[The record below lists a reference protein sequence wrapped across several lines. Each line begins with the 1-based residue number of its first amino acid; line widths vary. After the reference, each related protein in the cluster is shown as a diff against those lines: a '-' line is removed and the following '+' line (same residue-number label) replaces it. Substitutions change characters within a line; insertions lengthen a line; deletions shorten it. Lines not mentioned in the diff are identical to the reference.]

1 MTADGSKDNLI
12 ANLANAGASPSKIAH
27 IIDSSV
33 SHVME
38 RLGALHLEAAPEDT
52 ASGDKDKADS
62 ADASASGEHGDDLQ
76 SEFDAIVAGTNLD
89 DSALYL
95 EGSKVVYVIET
106 ATPTQNGL
114 EPIRCTGKLGEAK
127 NHLFE
132 EAIKDIRDNNGLRL
146 RQGPITLNVNCVRVN
161 VASQEH
167 HVDQQIVASVGFQ
180 PAWFSKNA
188 TVALSDAESAAA
200 TALVTGIRDND
211 ARAVKFLYTAP
222 VTVPDMVDWSKG
234 EYVGDESF
242 M

>member
-1 MTADGSKDNLI
+1 MTADGSKDDLI
-12 ANLANAGASPSKIAH
+12 ASLANAGASPSKIAH

-38 RLGALHLEAAPEDT
+38 RLAALHLDAVPEDA
-52 ASGDKDKADS
+52 ASGDDVDS
-62 ADASASGEHGDDLQ
+62 TPASASVEHGDDLQ

-106 ATPTQNGL
+106 AAPTQNGL

-161 VASQEH
+161 MASQEH
-167 HVDQQIVASVGFQ
+167 HVDQQIIASVGFQ

-188 TVALSDAESAAA
+188 TMALSDAESAAA

-222 VTVPDMVDWSKG
+222 VTVPDIVDWSKG

>member
-38 RLGALHLEAAPEDT
+38 RLAALHLEAAPEDP
-52 ASGDKDKADS
+52 ASGDKADS
-62 ADASASGEHGDDLQ
+62 APASGEHGDDLQ

-106 ATPTQNGL
+106 AAPTQNGL
-114 EPIRCTGKLGEAK
+114 EPIRCTGKLDEAK

-234 EYVGDESF
+234 EYVGDELF

>member
-12 ANLANAGASPSKIAH
+12 ASLANAGASPGKIAH

-38 RLGALHLEAAPEDT
+38 RLAALRLEAVPEDA
-52 ASGDKDKADS
+52 ASGDDVDS
-62 ADASASGEHGDDLQ
+62 APASASCEPGDDLQ
-76 SEFDAIVAGTNLD
+76 SEFDAIVAGTDLD

-95 EGSKVVYVIET
+95 EGSKVVYVVET
-106 ATPTQNGL
+106 AVPTQNGL
-114 EPIRCTGKLGEAK
+114 EPIRCTGRLGEAK
-127 NHLFE
+127 NRLFE

-146 RQGPITLNVNCVRVN
+146 RQGPITLNVNCVRVSM
-161 VASQEH
+161 ASQEH

-211 ARAVKFLYTAP
+211 ARAVKFLYKAP
-222 VTVPDMVDWSKG
+222 VTVPDMVDWSSG
-234 EYVGDESF
+234 EYIGDDSF

>member
-1 MTADGSKDNLI
+1 MTADGSKDDLI
-12 ANLANAGASPSKIAH
+12 ASLANAGASPSKIAH
-27 IIDSSV
+27 ILGSSV
-33 SHVME
+33 DHVME
-38 RLGALHLEAAPEDT
+38 RLAALRLEAAPEDP
-52 ASGDKDKADS
+52 ASGDSVDS
-62 ADASASGEHGDDLQ
+62 ADASAPSESGDDLQ

-95 EGSKVVYVIET
+95 EGSKVVYVVET
-106 ATPTQNGL
+106 AAPTQNGL

-161 VASQEH
+161 VVSQEH

-180 PAWFSKNA
+180 PAWFSENA
-188 TVALSDAESAAA
+188 TVALSDAESEAGV
-200 TALVTGIRDND
+200 ALLTGIRDND

-234 EYVGDESF
+234 EYVGDDSF